1 MEKMYDIVIVGG
13 GPAGLAAA
21 VSAREEGAEKV
32 LIVERDNALGGIL
45 QQCIHPG
52 FGLTKFKEQLTGP
65 EYYSRYVDQA
75 KELGV
80 EYMLNAMVLQV
91 NPEKGEVI
99 CTGSEHGLTCI
110 KAGSIVLAMFMP
122 MMEII
127 KNV

>member
-1 MEKMYDIVIVGG
+1 MNHLTRDVVIIGG

-52 FGLTKFKEQLTGP
+52 FGLTKFKEELTGP

-80 EYMLNAMVLQV
+80 EYMLNAMVLQI
-91 NPEKGEVI
+91 NHETNEVF
-99 CTGSEHGLTCI
+99 CTGSETGLTCI
-110 KAGSIVLAMFMP
+110 
-122 MMEII
+122 
-127 KNV
+127 